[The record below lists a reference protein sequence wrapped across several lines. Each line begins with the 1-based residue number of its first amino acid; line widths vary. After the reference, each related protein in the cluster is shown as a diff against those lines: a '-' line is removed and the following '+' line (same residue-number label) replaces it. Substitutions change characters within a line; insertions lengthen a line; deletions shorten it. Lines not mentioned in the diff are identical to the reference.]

1 MGRIEMELCKVKKWN
16 GIDRLKIEL
25 GKWRKWNR

>member
-1 MGRIEMELCKVKKWN
+1 MGRIEMELCKVKN

-25 GKWRKWNR
+25 GKWRKMD

>member
-1 MGRIEMELCKVKKWN
+1 MELCKVKKKWN

-25 GKWRKWNR
+25 GKWRKWNRLKK